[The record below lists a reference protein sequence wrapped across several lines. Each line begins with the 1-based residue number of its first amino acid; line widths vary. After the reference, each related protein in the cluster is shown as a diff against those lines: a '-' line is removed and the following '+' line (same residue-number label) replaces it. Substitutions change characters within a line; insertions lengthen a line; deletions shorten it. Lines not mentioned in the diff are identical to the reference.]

1 MPNIINIDDKE
12 YDAEQ
17 LSDETKA
24 QLISLQF
31 VDAELQ
37 RLNAEAAVYQTARV
51 AYANAVNELLADA
64 DKKKQGCARF
74 TKFTLKT
81 S

>member
-17 LSDETKA
+17 LSDEIKA

-64 DKKKQGCARF
+64 DKKKQGCAV
-74 TKFTLKT
+74 
-81 S
+81 

>member
-64 DKKKQGCARF
+64 DKKK
-74 TKFTLKT
+74 
-81 S
+81 